1 MFTIAVGFVF
11 VSLISGKEWLLYV
24 SLFTGVSGLFFD
36 FISSKI
42 AWAWFKFGDL
52 MNMVFP
58 KIILTVVFYVF
69 LLPIALLSRIGSK
82 DPMKLKK
89 GYTTYY
95 SDRTTEFKK
104 QDFEKTW

>member
-11 VSLISGKEWLLYV
+11 VSLVSGKEWPLYI
-24 SLFTGVSGLFFD
+24 SLGTGLAGLFSD

-42 AWAWFKFGDL
+42 AWAWFKLGEL

-89 GYTTYY
+89 GYASYY
-95 SDRTTEFKK
+95 ADRITEFKK
-104 QDFEKTW
+104 EDFEKTW

>member
-11 VSLISGKEWLLYV
+11 VSLISEKEWPLYISLATGLAGLL
-24 SLFTGVSGLFFD
+24 SN

-42 AWAWFKFGDL
+42 AWAWFKLGEL

-58 KIILTVVFYVF
+58 KIILTVVFYLF
-69 LLPIALLSRIGSK
+69 LFPIALLSRIGSK

-89 GYTTYY
+89 GYASYY
-95 SDRTTEFKK
+95 SDRTTQFKK
-104 QDFEKTW
+104 EDFVKTW